1 MSQTNNNNNIFLKLQ
16 QIRPT
21 KNISNIILMY
31 DTDPA
36 IQCLTKQFDDLRKK
50 EFVDD
55 NGVTFL
61 GKTTYVA
68 GKLNISFLATL
79 MLADFVIQHT
89 RKPEHDKTCRVD
101 TSEIRAK
108 LSPIASKNRLKM
120 LTSELLR
127 NGYLEKRGCGFFL
140 NHNSIEKITS
150 IPFFDG
156 VIDYLHSEK

>member
-1 MSQTNNNNNIFLKLQ
+1 MSQNNNIFLKLQ

-21 KNISNIILMY
+21 KNISNLILMY
-31 DTDPA
+31 DADSATE
-36 IQCLTKQFDDLRKK
+36 CLAKQFDDLRKK

-55 NGVTFL
+55 KGVTFL

-68 GKLNISFLATL
+68 GKLDISFLATL
-79 MLADFVIQHT
+79 MLADFVTQHT

-101 TSEIRAK
+101 TGEIRAK

-127 NGYLEKRGCGFFL
+127 NGYLEKKGYGFFL
-140 NHNSIEKITS
+140 NHDSIEKIIS

-156 VIDYLHSEK
+156 VMDYLRS